1 MAKKK
6 WQPKPKHPKP
16 APSWQK
22 RFRTPWKIV
31 VFVFSFLLA
40 GFGYYYQY
48 GPQISVTRSGSLNPT
63 DPFATE
69 FIVKNESLLAVS
81 KIRADCRLNNIE
93 LAPPL
98 TPPMKLEGMSGVSTE
113 NMSKLL
119 GRGESMSITCFFD
132 GFRFRDRKLKGG
144 ELLIE
149 VSFRYLALSDTIYL
163 SMKQLFKYAG
173 RLGVDGNLQWMPQP
187 LDKGTV
193 RERPLMGS

>member
-1 MAKKK
+1 MAE
-6 WQPKPKHPKP
+6 
-16 APSWQK
+16 AISYFLEDR
-22 RFRTPWKIV
+22 RFRLL
-31 VFVFSFLLA
+31 FSLSRLWILLS
-40 GFGYYYQY
+40 Y

-98 TPPMKLEGMSGVSTE
+98 TPPMKVDGMSGMSTE

-149 VSFRYLALSDTIYL
+149 VSFRYLAISDTIYL
-163 SMKQLFKYAG
+163 SMKQLFKYVG

-193 RERPLMGS
+193 GERPLMGS